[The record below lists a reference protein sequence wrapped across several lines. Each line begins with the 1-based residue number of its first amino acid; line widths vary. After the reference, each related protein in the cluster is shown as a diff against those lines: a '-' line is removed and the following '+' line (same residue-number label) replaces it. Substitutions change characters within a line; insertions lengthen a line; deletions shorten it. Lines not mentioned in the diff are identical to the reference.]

1 MYNICRFFEWRDIMV
16 KNAAND
22 FYDKVKYDDNF
33 KLEIASVEE
42 KIRKKV
48 LDEETAQRNLNQQ
61 R

>member
-1 MYNICRFFEWRDIMV
+1 MV